1 MAPSDTRAFVP
12 DDFDVPQQLI
22 HTAFRLE
29 PLGVQ
34 HNERDYAAWTTSMDH
49 IKATPGFVGRK
60 MAARNEPRRQSR
72 RSRQT
77 RRRLRRAARLHL
89 HGARCS
95 ERRDRMR
102 LHLSRPHGGIR
113 RARFILGARR
123 SSRARSRAVP
133 GRYGM
138 ARESVAVRVRRLRS
152 STCRLTLQPSTAV
165 VTLGQRLRRI
175 VGAMFYKR
183 FVVLR
188 MQRSRNS
195 AKHRESDQ
203 TLR

>member
-1 MAPSDTRAFVP
+1 MAPPDTRAFVP

-22 HTAFRLE
+22 HASFRLE

-34 HNERDYAAWTTSMDH
+34 HNERDYAAWTDEH
-49 IKATPGFVGRK
+49 GPHQGDAGVRRRK
-60 MAARNEPRRQSR
+60 VAARNEPRRQSR

-77 RRRLRRAARLHL
+77 RRRLRRAARLHV
-89 HGARCS
+89 HGARRS

-102 LHLSRPHGGIR
+102 LHLSRPHGAIR
-113 RARFILGARR
+113 RARFVLGARR
-123 SSRARSRAVP
+123 SRRARPRALPGCYANGSRI
-133 GRYGM
+133 GG
-138 ARESVAVRVRRLRS
+138 RLR
-152 STCRLTLQPSTAV
+152 PST
-165 VTLGQRLRRI
+165 TRLDLQTDLSSDLRQRLCRI

-188 MQRSRNS
+188 MHRSRNS